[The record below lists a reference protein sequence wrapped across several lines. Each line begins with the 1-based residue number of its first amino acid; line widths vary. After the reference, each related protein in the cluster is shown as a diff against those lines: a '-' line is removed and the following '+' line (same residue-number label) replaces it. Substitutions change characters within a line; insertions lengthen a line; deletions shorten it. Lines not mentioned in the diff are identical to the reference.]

1 MEKEVNTR
9 KNIRVVT
16 HNNFIMAKGV
26 PQLSLN
32 ARKLLYIAVS
42 QCRLNDDEFFEY
54 KITIPDFAKLMHID
68 RTNVYREADYITDE
82 LMACFFRCQPLN
94 EKKFKKFQLFTSCYY
109 SDEKYIV
116 FQLSDQITMF
126 LLHLTDNFSKPLLA
140 DFMNMR
146 SPYSMAIW
154 HLMQREMK
162 SKKPGQTE
170 RIEFE
175 LSLNELRAVT
185 GTEGILKGLSNF
197 KERVLDKA
205 LREIYD
211 NCGVSITYENI
222 KESRTVIGFHFVAQN
237 VIHTDIDDIKP
248 LTKAKIKRL
257 IKKLSERDKEL
268 FEDINNGEYRIEL
281 VYNPPKGKKH

>member
-16 HNNFIMAKGV
+16 HNNFISARGLDK
-26 PQLSLN
+26 LSTK
-32 ARKLLYIAVS
+32 ARKLLYLAIS
-42 QCRLNDDEFFEY
+42 QCRLTDDEFFEY
-54 KITIPDFAKLMHID
+54 KITISDFAKLMNVAK
-68 RTNVYREADYITDE
+68 TNVYQEVENITSE
-82 LMACFFRCQPLN
+82 LMPCYFHAKIVGSNDFDDFHLFKVCKYREKSGIIFRL
-94 EKKFKKFQLFTSCYY
+94 
-109 SDEKYIV
+109 SDE
-116 FQLSDQITMF
+116 ITMF

-154 HLMQREMK
+154 HLMQREMN

-170 RIEFE
+170 QIEFD
-175 LSLNELRAVT
+175 LSLNELRVVT

-211 NCGVSITYENI
+211 NCGVSVTYENI
-222 KESRTVIGFHFVAQN
+222 KEGRTVIGFHFVAQN
-237 VIHTDIDDIKP
+237 VIHTDIQDIKP

-257 IKKLSERDKEL
+257 TKKLSERDKEL
-268 FEDINNGEYRIEL
+268 IDNMYNGRYQIEL
-281 VYNPPKGKKH
+281 VYNPPKRKKH